1 MEFAMMSFVSRCM
14 LVFAIWAVAG
24 CGPAQAP
31 LPSPGAER
39 AGVLSASGEGH
50 IAGAGE
56 EAAAQLNAWY
66 RSGARDCGSPALP
79 AILCSGV
86 TLRATVTTSAFL
98 PWDPSPD
105 GLEKGGMSASWLRA
119 DANFPETF
127 LPNGFIF
134 YPSAEAPAGLMQ
146 IESLCVFA
154 IDGDTHNRRTLRGCG
169 PHSLNMDR
177 SGPCQDM
184 GIRTA
189 TQWLANYYTTPGVV
203 PKSPYQCGW
212 NIQEGPEAADRL
224 EQNILVR
231 AQMPWGEW
239 RSYTEVV
246 LKTWA
251 AGSGSSMPIH
261 SFFYRSGN
269 ATALNNARY
278 DQERYFN
285 LYGKVLPVVALSLPT
300 SQEGMALFTYDAS
313 DQKIPL
319 PERVTDAQPRVLEA
333 SGDNG
338 KLLRIDDFYQRDAV
352 TVRVPRYLGM
362 AVGQEVGIRWQAE
375 VAYTTSRA
383 VATIGAMDFS
393 VPRMEVIDAIG
404 HTVPIAFYVRSD
416 ENPEEVSASLDLA
429 IEAQPFDLPA
439 PTIDATA
446 STVSFTFTGI
456 QPGTHTLSMRWAGVA
471 VRDTPLQQAIGGG
484 EQTFTVPA
492 TWVDEN
498 RGRTVLISVAVGNNA
513 GARYMFSRVLR
524 FQVPGEEVGN
534 LRPQVLEASG
544 DNGKLLRIDD
554 FYRRDD
560 VTVRAPEYPGMAVGQ
575 EVGIRWAGAV
585 THTDTK
591 PVAMVGST
599 DFSVP
604 RVEVIDNIGRTVPVT
619 FFVRRGTKPEEES
632 ASLDLAIEAQPFDW
646 PAPTIDATH
655 TVVSFTSADLLP
667 GTHTLSMRWAGI
679 AVHDTPL
686 QQVTHGGAQAFVVPA
701 AWVAENAG
709 RTVLINVAVGTNAG
723 GRYMFSRVLRL
734 PL

>member
-1 MEFAMMSFVSRCM
+1 MSSFVSKWIFVATVCI
-14 LVFAIWAVAG
+14 FAANAG
-24 CGPAQAP
+24 FATGAP
-31 LPSPGAER
+31 STR
-39 AGVLSASGEGH
+39 
-50 IAGAGE
+50 GAGN
-56 EAAAQLNAWY
+56 EAAAQLNDWY
-66 RSGARDCGSPALP
+66 LRRDRDCGGPTLP
-79 AILCSGV
+79 AFLCSGV
-86 TLRATVTTSAFL
+86 TLRGTTMSASFL
-98 PWDPSPD
+98 PWDPSPNAVA
-105 GLEKGGMSASWLRA
+105 KGGISFSWFRI
-119 DANFPETF
+119 DANIPNTF
-127 LPNGFIF
+127 LPNGFVF
-134 YPSAEAPAGLMQ
+134 YPSAYAPAGSAT
-146 IESLCVFA
+146 IEVLCAFPF
-154 IDGDTHNRRTLRGCG
+154 DGYTSERPLQGCG
-169 PHSLNMDR
+169 TWPNFPR
-177 SGPCQDM
+177 SAPCQDL
-184 GIRTA
+184 GIHTA
-189 TQWLANYYTTPGVV
+189 EEWLANYFTPGH
-203 PKSPYQCGW
+203 SRHSHQCGW
-212 NIQEGPEAADRL
+212 DVRVGSPDTADRF
-224 EQNILVR
+224 EQNIR
-231 AQMPWGEW
+231 ARAGLQAEQWQF
-239 RSYTEVV
+239 TEENI
-246 LKTWA
+246 LRTWA
-251 AGSGSSMPIH
+251 AGLGATLPMH

-285 LYGKVLPVVALSLPT
+285 HYGKVLPVLALSLPA
-300 SQEGMALFTYDAS
+300 SKEGMASFTYNAS

-362 AVGQEVGIRWQAE
+362 AVGQTVGIRWQAA
-375 VAYTTSRA
+375 VAYTSSRA
-383 VATIGAMDFS
+383 VATVGAMDFS
-393 VPRMEVIDAIG
+393 VPRMEVIDAVG
-404 HTVPIAFYVRSD
+404 RTVPIAFYVRSD
-416 ENPEEVSASLDLA
+416 GNPEEASASLDLA

-456 QPGTHTLSMRWAGVA
+456 QPGTHTLSMRWAGVV
-471 VRDTPLQQAIGGG
+471 VRDTPLQQVTGGG
-484 EQTFTVPA
+484 EQTFAVPA

-513 GARYMFSRVLR
+513 GGRYMFSRVLR

-544 DNGKLLRIDD
+544 NNGQLLRIDD

-560 VTVRAPEYPGMAVGQ
+560 VTVRVPEYPGMAVGQ

-591 PVAMVGST
+591 PVAMVGPM

-619 FFVRRGTKPEEES
+619 FFVRRGTNPEEES
-632 ASLDLAIEAQPFDW
+632 ASLDLAIEAQPFDL

-655 TVVSFTSADLLP
+655 TMVSFASADLLP

-679 AVHDTPL
+679 AVRDTPV
-686 QQVTHGGAQAFVVPA
+686 QQVTHGGAQTFDVPA

-709 RTVLINVAVGTNAG
+709 RTVFINVAVGTNAG

-734 PL
+734 QL